1 MSDITLLYFGVGIL
15 FILASASII
24 FNVIMVDK
32 MRELRSELSYD
43 IINESALMDEKIMD
57 TIEWSDETKWKMQ
70 YICNQIDAIE
80 KRLDDIENDT
90 QLDIDDLDSR
100 IDKLSKENSLAIY
113 YENYK
118 NSFIDLNDQIDG
130 IEKRLDDIGSEL
142 TFTQSDIVDLREQI
156 EGIKAYQR
164 EQDSTISYMQEHMEV
179 KNNG

>member
-15 FILASASII
+15 YILASTSII

-32 MRELRSELSYD
+32 LRELRSDVETD

-57 TIEWSDETKWKMQ
+57 TIKWSDETKWKMQ
-70 YICNQIDAIE
+70 YICNQID
-80 KRLDDIENDT
+80 
-90 QLDIDDLDSR
+90 
-100 IDKLSKENSLAIY
+100 
-113 YENYK
+113 
-118 NSFIDLNDQIDG
+118 G
-130 IEKRLDDIGSEL
+130 IEKRLDVLEKYTQLDSDDIGMIGSEL

-179 KNNG
+179 KK